1 MQKPIILGIDPGTR
15 YMGVV
20 VLQGRELLSYGVHT
34 LRNGERPYDVIGQA
48 KSIVLGYAARWS
60 PTIVAYEEP
69 LPIATGQGAILRV
82 IANELRGRGKEL
94 GLEVWSASPAAVR
107 EKILGNPKA
116 TKLEL
121 AHALVERGFEDLR
134 VKLPQ
139 KPRRSAIGYRAKD
152 RYWLHMFDALG
163 VAVTADLTG

>member
-1 MQKPIILGIDPGTR
+1 
-15 YMGVV
+15 
-20 VLQGRELLSYGVHT
+20 
-34 LRNGERPYDVIGQA
+34 
-48 KSIVLGYAARWS
+48 
-60 PTIVAYEEP
+60 
-69 LPIATGQGAILRV
+69 V